1 MNTSI
6 RSSITSMEGSHRRGS
21 LDMVILINSKE
32 ENEKHKSGTYM
43 LLSISEEVSLKINKN
58 RVLKEGG

>member
-1 MNTSI
+1 MI
-6 RSSITSMEGSHRRGS
+6 
-21 LDMVILINSKE
+21 ILINSKE